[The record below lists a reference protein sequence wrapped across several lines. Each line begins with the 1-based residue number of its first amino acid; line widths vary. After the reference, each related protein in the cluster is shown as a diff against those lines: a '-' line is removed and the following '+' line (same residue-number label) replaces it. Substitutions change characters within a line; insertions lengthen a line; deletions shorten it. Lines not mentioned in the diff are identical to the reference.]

1 MEVLNFLSY
10 LQPMM
15 DNGKKEN
22 LTDMGNMLIKRII
35 DISVIFRMEKKLVK
49 Q

>member
-10 LQPMM
+10 LQPMT

-35 DISVIFRMEKKLVK
+35 GILVISRMEKKQVK

>member
-1 MEVLNFLSY
+1 MT
-10 LQPMM
+10 

-22 LTDMGNMLIKRII
+22 LTDMENMLIKRII
-35 DISVIFRMEKKLVK
+35 DILVISRMEKKQVK